1 MSAPSNMN
9 TPYTKWKAVNT
20 PMNARK
26 IDENLVDMM
35 RYAVHDYLDTDKKLG
50 GTGSPCKP
58 LDEMKLLTGASHV
71 DLLTSVFLIEKT
83 KTFKY
88 GDGLEIMAF
97 IDAGKN
103 PVNGKE
109 TKYVKWFYFFENT
122 DEQKIKKGFDGIMK
136 ENGKTYTYSVDKART
151 LWNEKIADGFKRIN
165 TNVTPVSYTHLT
177 LPTICSV

>member
-35 RYAVHDYLDTDKKLG
+35 RYAVHDYLDTDHKLG
-50 GTGSPCKP
+50 GTSSPCKP
-58 LDEMKLLTGASHV
+58 IDEIEVLTGASHADIV
-71 DLLTSVFLIEKT
+71 TSVFLVEKT

-97 IDAGKN
+97 VDAGKN

-136 ENGKTYTYSVDKART
+136 EQNKTYTYSVEKART
-151 LWNEKIADGFKRIN
+151 LWNQKIADGFKRIN
-165 TNVTPVSYTHLT
+165 LNVTPTVGE
-177 LPTICSV
+177 V

>member
-71 DLLTSVFLIEKT
+71 DMLTSVFLIEKT

-151 LWNEKIADGFKRIN
+151 LWNEKIADGFKRIY
-165 TNVTPVSYTHLT
+165 TNVTP
-177 LPTICSV
+177 TIEEEA

>member
-26 IDENLVDMM
+26 IDESLVDMM

-71 DLLTSVFLIEKT
+71 DMLTSVFLIEKT

-103 PVNGKE
+103 PINGKE

-151 LWNEKIADGFKRIN
+151 LWNENIADGFNRIN
-165 TNVTPVSYTHLT
+165 TNIT
-177 LPTICSV
+177 PTIEEV

>member
-71 DLLTSVFLIEKT
+71 DMLTSVFLIEKT

-151 LWNEKIADGFKRIN
+151 LWNEKNADGFKRIN
-165 TNVTPVSYTHLT
+165 TNVTP
-177 LPTICSV
+177 TIEEV

>member
-1 MSAPSNMN
+1 MTMTAPSNF
-9 TPYTKWKAVNT
+9 KAVNT
-20 PMNARK
+20 PMTARI
-26 IDENLVDMM
+26 IDENLVEMM
-35 RYAVHDYLDTDKKLG
+35 RYAVHDYLDTDHKLG
-50 GTGSPCKP
+50 GTSSPCKP
-58 LDEMKLLTGASHV
+58 IDEIEVLTGASHA
-71 DLLTSVFLIEKT
+71 DIITSVFLVEKT

-97 IDAGKN
+97 VDAGKN

-165 TNVTPVSYTHLT
+165 TNIT
-177 LPTICSV
+177 PTIEEV

>member
-1 MSAPSNMN
+1 MSDPSNMN

-71 DLLTSVFLIEKT
+71 DMLTSVFLIEKT

-165 TNVTPVSYTHLT
+165 TNMTGHR
-177 LPTICSV
+177 

>member
-71 DLLTSVFLIEKT
+71 DMLTSVFLIEKT

-109 TKYVKWFYFFENT
+109 TKNVKWFYFFENT

-165 TNVTPVSYTHLT
+165 TNVTP
-177 LPTICSV
+177 TIEEEA

>member
-71 DLLTSVFLIEKT
+71 DMLTSVFLIEKT

-165 TNVTPVSYTHLT
+165 VNVTP
-177 LPTICSV
+177 TIEEEA

>member
-71 DLLTSVFLIEKT
+71 DMLTSVFLIEKT

-151 LWNEKIADGFKRIN
+151 LRNEKIADGFKRIN
-165 TNVTPVSYTHLT
+165 VNVTP
-177 LPTICSV
+177 TIEEEACREFIRKL

>member
-71 DLLTSVFLIEKT
+71 DMLTSVFLIEKT

-136 ENGKTYTYSVDKART
+136 ENGKTYNYSVDKART

-165 TNVTPVSYTHLT
+165 VNVTP
-177 LPTICSV
+177 TIEEEACREFIRKL

>member
-71 DLLTSVFLIEKT
+71 DMLTSVFLIEKT

-122 DEQKIKKGFDGIMK
+122 DEQKIKKGFDGNMK

-165 TNVTPVSYTHLT
+165 TNVTP
-177 LPTICSV
+177 TIEEV